1 MEGPA
6 VLVEGDSFISR
17 LHCYIG
23 NEPVEIPG
31 SRVMFHG
38 TPGATLR
45 RFVLSVVSAVC
56 WRT

>member
-1 MEGPA
+1 MERPA

-17 LHCYIG
+17 LHCYVG
-23 NEPVEIPG
+23 NEPVEVYG

-56 WRT
+56 